1 MNNFFFKAVKSWSWK
16 GSFKIF

>member
-1 MNNFFFKAVKSWSWK
+1 VKSWSWK